1 MGLPTIE
8 DSAIMP
14 PPLRLRVFLL
24 IPFSLMHKN
33 LFDLT
38 GRRILISGSREVAKR
53 MIQKR
58 AGKIINICSLMSD
71 IGRRADGVN
80 RKNWLVPQYLSST
93 GSDFVNGQMIY
104 VDGGMISVL

>member
-1 MGLPTIE
+1 MGLPKVE
-8 DSAIMP
+8 DSAIMF
-14 PPLRLRVFLL
+14 PPLRLRLFLL

-58 AGKIINICSLMSD
+58 AGKIINICCLMSD
-71 IGRRADGVN
+71 VGRRADGVN
-80 RKNWLVPQYLSST
+80 RKLVGSAVFLSST

>member
-1 MGLPTIE
+1 MGLPKIE
-8 DSAIMP
+8 DSAIMS

-38 GRRILISGSREVAKR
+38 GCRILISGSREVAKR

-71 IGRRADGVN
+71 VGRRVDGVN
-80 RKNWLVPQYLSST
+80 RKNWLVPQY
-93 GSDFVNGQMIY
+93 F
-104 VDGGMISVL
+104 

>member
-1 MGLPTIE
+1 MGLPKIE
-8 DSAIMP
+8 DSAIMS

-38 GRRILISGSREVAKR
+38 GCRILISGSREVAKR

-71 IGRRADGVN
+71 VGRRADGVN
-80 RKNWLVPQYLSST
+80 RKNWLVPQY
-93 GSDFVNGQMIY
+93 F
-104 VDGGMISVL
+104 